1 MVVGIGMITFRLHG
15 TRSLKEKRKIVKSII
30 SRLRNSFNASVSEV
44 GSNDIYQRAEVGFA
58 MAGNDR
64 LLMNSKIDKMFNMAD
79 EMGLAEIVDTKMEII
94 NV

>member
-30 SRLRNSFNASVSEV
+30 SRIRNNFNASVGEV
-44 GSNDIYQRAEVGFA
+44 GSNDIYQRAEIGFTLV
-58 MAGNDR
+58 GNDR
-64 LLMNSKIDKMFNMAD
+64 LVINSKIDKMFNMAD
-79 EMGLAEIVDTKMEII
+79 EIGLAEIVDTKMEII

>member
-1 MVVGIGMITFRLHG
+1 MVVGIGMINFRLHG

-30 SRLRNSFNASVSEV
+30 SRLKNSFNASVVEV
-44 GSNDIYQRAEVGFA
+44 GSNDIYQRAVIGFA
-58 MAGNDR
+58 LAGNDR
-64 LLMNSKIDKMFNMAD
+64 LVINSKIDKMFNLAD